1 MSGGFT
7 GFATVQPKSVH
18 FSTDFGKTY
27 LCGEVSYIHEGHIA
41 LEQAMAFKYACP
53 NCVKVAFDMVKT
65 LVRRWRFPQPQKQV
79 VVKDP
84 RVAKRALLGVSRVEA
99 KLHKTEKELARLKAG
114 LLKADKRR
122 GPRQSNQDSGTTSAA
137 PPA

>member
-1 MSGGFT
+1 MSTPARLSGSRRLQVID
-7 GFATVQPKSVH
+7 AIMDLAPIERIAEKS
-18 FSTDFGKTY
+18 G
-27 LCGEVSYIHEGHIA
+27 VSY
-41 LEQAMAFKYACP
+41 
-53 NCVKVAFDMVKT
+53 DTVKT

-114 LLKADKRR
+114 LLKVDKKPGR
-122 GPRQSNQDSGTTSAA
+122 RQSNQDSGTSSAA
-137 PPA
+137 PPSS